1 MIEVVVKNRK
11 EEAKDIISFEL
22 VAKDGDKLPSFT
34 AGAHID
40 IFLKSGLIRQYSICN
55 NPNEASFYKL
65 AILKDSN
72 SRGGSIELHE
82 TVKNEDI
89 LQISAPRNLF
99 ELEKNVKKHVLFG
112 AGIGIT
118 PILSMGEHL
127 SDKGESF
134 QIHYSAKTEKNAAFI
149 DEIKASRLEPFTKF
163 YFSDK
168 NNRLNIQKELE
179 SLELGTHIYICGSN
193 RYIDSIL
200 EVYSSLKLP
209 ESQLHREFF
218 SSGEEVDKS
227 KNIEFEVELKS
238 SGKIYTIPSNQTIF
252 EVLDDNGVALAVSC
266 ESGVCGSCVTKV
278 ISGIPEHRDQF
289 LLDSE
294 KKENKI
300 MTPCC
305 SRAKSEKLI
314 LDL

>member
-22 VAKDGDKLPSFT
+22 VAKDGTSLPSFT

-40 IFLKSGLIRQYSICN
+40 IYLKSGLVRQYSICN
-55 NPNEASFYKL
+55 NPNEAIFYKL
-65 AILKDSN
+65 AILKDIN
-72 SRGGSIELHE
+72 SRGGSIEIHE
-82 TVKNEDI
+82 TLKNGDI
-89 LQISAPRNLF
+89 LEISSPRNLF
-99 ELEKNVKKHVLFG
+99 ELDSKAKKHLLFG
-112 AGIGIT
+112 AGIGVT
-118 PILSMGEHL
+118 PILSMAEHL
-127 SDKGESF
+127 ADINECF
-134 QIHYSAKTEKNAAFI
+134 QMHYSAKTEENAAFV
-149 DEIKASRLEPFTKF
+149 DEIKASRLNAFTKF

-179 SLELGTHIYICGSN
+179 SMNKDTHIYICGSN
-193 RYIDSIL
+193 RYIDSII
-200 EVYSSLKLP
+200 EVYKNLKLP

-218 SSGEEVDKS
+218 SSSVVDKD
-227 KNIEFEVELKS
+227 KDIEFEVELKS
-238 SGKIYTIPSNQTIF
+238 SGKVYIIPSNQSIF
-252 EVLDDNGVALAVSC
+252 EVLDDNGIELAVSC

-278 ISGIPEHRDQF
+278 ISGTPEHRDQF

-305 SRAKSEKLI
+305 SRAKSKKLV